1 MNSNVLDYQVF
12 LLAYRRY
19 PEKADIATKRIAKAL
34 RAQWKYVSAVN
45 SFGEGSKMV
54 SRVCEERDQ
63 DVKKAAEL
71 LLQLNSLAKSDG
83 NEFIRCHIKKEDL
96 QDCLRLIL
104 PFLTE
109 TITTINGVCRTVEG
123 GQR

>member
-1 MNSNVLDYQVF
+1 MKSSVLDYQVF
-12 LLAYRRY
+12 LLAYRQY

-34 RAQWKYVSAVN
+34 RAQWKYVSA
-45 SFGEGSKMV
+45 GEGSEAVPKL
-54 SRVCEERDQ
+54 CEERDQ

-83 NEFIRCHIKKEDL
+83 NEFIRCHIRKENL

-109 TITTINGVCRTVEG
+109 TMTAINGACRTVEG